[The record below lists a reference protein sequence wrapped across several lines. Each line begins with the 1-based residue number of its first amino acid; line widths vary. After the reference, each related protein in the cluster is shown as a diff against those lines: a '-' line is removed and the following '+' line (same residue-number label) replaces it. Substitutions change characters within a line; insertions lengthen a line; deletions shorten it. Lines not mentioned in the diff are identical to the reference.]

1 MVDQLILEFSGII
14 LFVVGFIIGG
24 AAVWFLRQ
32 KELESIQDSQEQLK
46 DAFGNLSKEALDANL
61 DSFLKLAESKFSDLV
76 GKSDEQLGKKKE
88 LIDSTLKEMK
98 SDLKSLS
105 DNTIA
110 LKSQMEESRKSVG
123 ELSDTTSQLRQIL
136 SSSQARGQWGERMV
150 KDILDFIGLVEG
162 INYSKQSQVSDGTE
176 RPDFTFFL
184 PDDKSLNMD
193 VKFPLAHYEKYLA
206 ADNELEK
213 EAEKKAFLADVRNRV
228 KEVSKRGYIDPKGST
243 VDYVLL
249 FIPNESIYA
258 FLNQED
264 SGLIDFSLEKKIM
277 LCSPITL
284 YAVLS
289 LIRQAVSNFAMEQ
302 KAGEVQAQV
311 GVFAKQWIKFIEKLD
326 ALGKTL
332 GTVST
337 HYDELRGTRL
347 RALEKPMDKIKD
359 MQLGGNDIK
368 EIEE

>member
-1 MVDQLILEFSGII
+1 M
-14 LFVVGFIIGG
+14 
-24 AAVWFLRQ
+24 RQ

-162 INYSKQSQVSDGTE
+162 INYSKQSQVSGGTE

-302 KAGEVQAQV
+302 KAGEMQAQV

>member
-1 MVDQLILEFSGII
+1 MSEIFIFIFG
-14 LFVVGFIIGG
+14 VGLGG
-24 AAVWFLRQ
+24 GAVWFFNRKQ
-32 KELESIQDSQEQLK
+32 MESLLDNQEQLK

-76 GKSDEQLGKKKE
+76 GKSGEQLGKKKE

-162 INYSKQSQVSDGTE
+162 INYTEQSQVADGTE

-184 PDDKSLNMD
+184 PDDKTLNMD
-193 VKFPLAHYEKYLA
+193 VKFPLAHYEKYVA
-206 ADNELEK
+206 ADNDLEK
-213 EAEKKAFLADVRNRV
+213 QAEKKAFLKDVRNRV
-228 KEVSKRGYIDPKGST
+228 KEVAKRSYINPEGGT

-264 SGLIDFSLEKKIM
+264 IDLIDFSLENKIL

-302 KAGEVQAQV
+302 KAGEMQIQV
-311 GVFAKQWIKFIEKLD
+311 GIFAKQWVNFIEKLD
-326 ALGKTL
+326 ALGKSL

-337 HYDELRGTRL
+337 HYEDLKGTRL
-347 RALEKPMDKIKD
+347 RALEKPMDKIRD
-359 MQLGGNDIK
+359 LQLGVTDVK

>member
-1 MVDQLILEFSGII
+1 M
-14 LFVVGFIIGG
+14 
-24 AAVWFLRQ
+24 RQ
-32 KELESIQDSQEQLK
+32 KELESIKDSQEQLK

-162 INYSKQSQVSDGTE
+162 INYSKQSQVSEGTE

-289 LIRQAVSNFAMEQ
+289 LIRQAVSNFAEFPGLFRSPKQ
-302 KAGEVQAQV
+302 KAGEMQVQV

>member
-1 MVDQLILEFSGII
+1 M
-14 LFVVGFIIGG
+14 
-24 AAVWFLRQ
+24 RQ

-162 INYSKQSQVSDGTE
+162 INYSKQSQVSEGTE

-264 SGLIDFSLEKKIM
+264 IGLIDFSLEKKIM
-277 LCSPITL
+277 LCSPMTL